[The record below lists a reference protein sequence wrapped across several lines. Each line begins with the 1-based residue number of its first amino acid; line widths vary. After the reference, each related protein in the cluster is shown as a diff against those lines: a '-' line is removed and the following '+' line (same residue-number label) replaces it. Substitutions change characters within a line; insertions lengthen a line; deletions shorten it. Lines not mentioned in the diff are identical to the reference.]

1 MILIWEMLID
11 WIPIK
16 VLVSHLG
23 AVSRLKRSIYS
34 VGVDTSTPTVVGLST
49 SDNPKNCWLGLN
61 MVAQQNCSQ
70 TLADKPRQSSYPYID
85 VLAHWQVKSKL
96 VQNDSL
102 TFKLCRSLTTMETD
116 WLKVPL
122 VGCSGKHLHHLLIAL
137 SFCS

>member
-1 MILIWEMLID
+1 MILIWELLID
-11 WIPIK
+11 WIPIE

-23 AVSRLKRSIYS
+23 ALSRLKRSIYS
-34 VGVDTSTPTVVGLST
+34 VVFI
-49 SDNPKNCWLGLN
+49 SDNPKNCWLWLN

-70 TLADKPRQSSYPYID
+70 TLADKPRQNSYPYIA

>member
-1 MILIWEMLID
+1 MILIWELLID
-11 WIPIK
+11 WIPIE

-23 AVSRLKRSIYS
+23 ALSRLKRSIYS
-34 VGVDTSTPTVVGLST
+34 VVFIS
-49 SDNPKNCWLGLN
+49 KNCWLWLN

-70 TLADKPRQSSYPYID
+70 TLADKPRQSSYPYIA